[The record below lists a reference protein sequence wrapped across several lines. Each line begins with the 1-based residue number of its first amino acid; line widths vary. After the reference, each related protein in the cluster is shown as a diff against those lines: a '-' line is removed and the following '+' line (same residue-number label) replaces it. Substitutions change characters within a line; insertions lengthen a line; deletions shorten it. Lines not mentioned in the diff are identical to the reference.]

1 MENKINAKITNG
13 QYDKR
18 NQNSRTKQMD
28 KLLKEQYTAETKILE
43 TALLKAA
50 GKSSWDEFLTE
61 SEEEIQEGY
70 NRLITR
76 LKENGEYRE
85 QLSGNRNLKTNE
97 IEIPDTRENLD
108 RYRYEWNRTHRFLKP
123 AAVVAATVMITVLA
137 GMSATADCQPLK
149 DAVQGYHTV
158 SAEKK

>member
-1 MENKINAKITNG
+1 M
-13 QYDKR
+13 
-18 NQNSRTKQMD
+18 
-28 KLLKEQYTAETKILE
+28 
-43 TALLKAA
+43 
-50 GKSSWDEFLTE
+50 
-61 SEEEIQEGY
+61 
-70 NRLITR
+70 
-76 LKENGEYRE
+76 
-85 QLSGNRNLKTNE
+85 SGNRNLKTNE

>member
-50 GKSSWDEFLTE
+50 GKSSWDEFPTE

-85 QLSGNRNLKTNE
+85 KSFTPDMTNSVRSIDSWSLSRTFF
-97 IEIPDTRENLD
+97 PDFPET
-108 RYRYEWNRTHRFLKP
+108 
-123 AAVVAATVMITVLA
+123 
-137 GMSATADCQPLK
+137 
-149 DAVQGYHTV
+149 
-158 SAEKK
+158 EK

>member
-50 GKSSWDEFLTE
+50 GKSSWD
-61 SEEEIQEGY
+61 
-70 NRLITR
+70 
-76 LKENGEYRE
+76 
-85 QLSGNRNLKTNE
+85 
-97 IEIPDTRENLD
+97 
-108 RYRYEWNRTHRFLKP
+108 
-123 AAVVAATVMITVLA
+123 
-137 GMSATADCQPLK
+137 
-149 DAVQGYHTV
+149 
-158 SAEKK
+158 